1 MAYDLLGYVNIFP
14 KHHTNGTCTK
24 GGPLMLNS
32 HAFTAVKWVAALFIP
47 LGIQLI
53 PASEAFPAPMREFLV
68 ATTFVILLAAFELLP
83 NMLVGLL
90 LPVAYVITGTV
101 PVANALSIW
110 SGSFMIFMIVGGMI
124 FANALDESGLL
135 NRMVLWAGTK
145 GRGSLIKL
153 LFALMAAGLLVM
165 FVSFTNGWM
174 VTLVLCYGVV
184 KALRLEHTS
193 EGVLIMIVAQIV
205 STASLNFIYS
215 PVTVGLWG
223 GGVQMVVKDF
233 QMSWW
238 TLTVYNL
245 PLIVIQFLIV
255 YLFYR
260 LYKPARFLKGGM
272 QYFETE
278 YAKLGRLSTR
288 EKKAICLTVLLFL
301 YIFAQPWHKLDMN
314 YGFIIIP
321 MLFFLPGVNVAT
333 KQKSLDTVN
342 IGFIIFIASCM
353 SIGSVGAA
361 VGIGPAISKSITP
374 MLEGCPIPI
383 FLFLCIIFGIIMNI
397 LMTPSAMQG
406 MFPGPLAALGTGLG
420 ISYPLLP
427 FMAMFFANDMVL
439 FPYENAYLLVMFGFG
454 VMSMKDFMKYNIIK
468 IGITLVLYWVL
479 VLPFWY
485 LIGLI

>member
-1 MAYDLLGYVNIFP
+1 
-14 KHHTNGTCTK
+14 
-24 GGPLMLNS
+24 MLNS
-32 HAFTAVKWVAALFIP
+32 HVFTAAKWVAALFIP

-53 PASEAFPAPMREFLV
+53 PATEAFTVPMREFLV
-68 ATTFVILLAAFELLP
+68 ATTFVILLAAFELFP

-101 PVANALSIW
+101 PVANALDIW
-110 SGSFMIFMIVGGMI
+110 SSSFMIFMIVGGMI
-124 FANALDESGLL
+124 FANALAESGLL
-135 NRMVLWAGTK
+135 NRIVLWAGTK
-145 GRGSLIKL
+145 CQGSLLKL
-153 LFALMAAGLLVM
+153 LFALMLAGLLVM
-165 FVSFTNGWM
+165 CVSFTNGWM

-184 KALRLEHTS
+184 KALKLEHTN
-193 EGVLIMIVAQIV
+193 EGLLIMIVAQIV

-215 PVTVGLWG
+215 PLAIALWG

-238 TLTVYNL
+238 TLPVYNL
-245 PLIVIQFLIV
+245 PLLVIQFIVV

-260 LYKPARFLKGGM
+260 LYKPARFLKGGI
-272 QYFETE
+272 QYFEAE
-278 YAKLGRLSTR
+278 YAKLGRLSTK
-288 EKKAICLTVLLFL
+288 EKKAIFLTVLLFL
-301 YIFAQPWHKLDMN
+301 YIFTQPLHKLDMN

-321 MLFFLPGVNVAT
+321 MLFFLPGINVAT

-353 SIGSVGAA
+353 SIGSVGAV
-361 VGIGPAISKSITP
+361 VGIGPAISTYLTP
-374 MLEGCPIPI
+374 LLAGCPIPI

-427 FMAMFFANDMVL
+427 FMAMFFANDMVF
-439 FPYENAYLLVMFGFG
+439 FPYENAYLLIMFGFG
-454 VMSMKDFMKYNIIK
+454 AISMKDFMKYNLIK
-468 IGITLVLYWVL
+468 MVLTLALFWVL

-485 LIGLI
+485 VIGLI

>member
-1 MAYDLLGYVNIFP
+1 MSRSNVFTLAKWLTTILL
-14 KHHTNGTCTK
+14 
-24 GGPLMLNS
+24 
-32 HAFTAVKWVAALFIP
+32 P

-53 PASEAFPAPMREFLV
+53 PATDSFPVPMREFLV
-68 ATTFVILLAAFELLP
+68 STVFVILLAAFELLP

-90 LPVAYVITGTV
+90 LPVAYVMTGTV
-101 PVANALSIW
+101 PVASALGIW

-145 GRGSLIKL
+145 CRGSLLKL
-153 LFALMAAGLLVM
+153 LIALMVAGLLVM

-184 KALRLEHTS
+184 KALKLERTN
-193 EGVLIMIVAQIV
+193 EGILIMVVAQIV

-215 PVTVGLWG
+215 PLTVGLWG
-223 GGVQMVVKDF
+223 GGVQMAVEGF
-233 QMSWW
+233 EMTWW
-238 TLTVYNL
+238 ALTVYNL
-245 PLIVIQFLIV
+245 PLIAIQFIII
-255 YLFYR
+255 YLLYR
-260 LYKPARFLKGGM
+260 LYKPAKFLKGGAL
-272 QYFETE
+272 YFETE
-278 YAKLGRLSTR
+278 YAKQGKLTVK
-288 EKKAICLTVLLFL
+288 EKKAIFLTTLLFL
-301 YIFAQPWHKLDMN
+301 YIFTQPWHKLDMN

-321 MLFFLPGVNVAT
+321 MLFFLPGINVAT

-374 MLEGCPIPI
+374 MLEGCPVPV

-427 FMAMFFANDMVL
+427 FMAMFFANDMVF

-454 VMSMKDFMKYNIIK
+454 VMSMKDFLKYNLIK
-468 IGITLVLYWVL
+468 MALTLVLFWVL

-485 LIGLI
+485 MMGLI